1 MINRLFLYLLISLSV
16 FEASAKM
23 QVAKIFGNKMVLQ
36 QEELVSIWGRDT
48 TNQAI
53 SITASWGQSAKTT
66 CDKNGYWK
74 VLIQTPSA
82 GGPYT
87 MNIKGSKKIVFN
99 DIMIGEVWLAS
110 GQSNMVMKTKG
121 YNKIPVEDINRIISE
136 ARNNQIRMFTVT
148 TKLNPREQE
157 DIYGR
162 WLSCDTTNIQQYSMV
177 AYFFAKRLQEQLNI
191 PIGIINAS
199 VGGSDILAWMDS
211 STYKHLDFS
220 ATINKQHPKDFTKY
234 PTQLFNGMIHP
245 LLNYRIKGIIWYQG
259 ESNVAHADEYERLLK
274 SLIQSW
280 RVLLKQE
287 NLAFYYVQ
295 IAPYSYPNIN
305 AAYLREAQWNVYK
318 TVKNTGI
325 VSTSDIG
332 DFSNIHPTNKETVGN
347 RLANWA
353 LAKDYHQESQVYLGP
368 EYKEKNLRANHQ
380 IELLFDTNGGKLLC
394 KGNDIVGFEVAGAD
408 KQFYPAKAIIA
419 SDNSILISSDKVSA
433 PIEVRYCFQNCI
445 QGNLYNSAHLPA
457 FPFRTDSF

>member
-1 MINRLFLYLLISLSV
+1 MIHRLILYLLISLTV

-36 QEELVSIWGRDT
+36 QQELVCIWGRDT
-48 TNQAI
+48 TDQAI

-74 VLIQTPSA
+74 IYIQTPSA

-87 MNIKGSKKIVFN
+87 MNIQGSKKIVFK
-99 DIMIGEVWLAS
+99 DILIGEVWLAS
-110 GQSNMVMKTKG
+110 GQSNMVMQPKG
-121 YNKIPVEDINRIISE
+121 YNKIPVDDINQVISE
-136 ARNNQIRMFTVT
+136 ASNNQIRMFNVLT
-148 TKLNPREQE
+148 RFSQYEQE
-157 DIYGR
+157 EINGK
-162 WLSCDTTNIQQYSMV
+162 WLSCDTTSIKQYSMV
-177 AYFFAKRLQEQLNI
+177 AYFFAKRLQEQLHI

-234 PTQLFNGMIHP
+234 PTQLYNGMIHP
-245 LLNYRIKGIIWYQG
+245 ILNYRIKGIIWYQG
-259 ESNVAHADEYERLLK
+259 ESNVAHAAEYERLLK

-280 RVLLKQE
+280 RMLFKQE
-287 NLAFYYVQ
+287 NLAFYYIQ
-295 IAPYSYPNIN
+295 IAPYNYPNIN

-332 DFSNIHPTNKETVGN
+332 DCSNIHPTNKEAVGN

-353 LAKDYHQESQVYLGP
+353 LAKDYHHESQVYLGP
-368 EYKEKNLRANHQ
+368 EYKEKKLRANHQ

-457 FPFRTDSF
+457 FPFRTDDF